1 MCRWMNNISVFSFN
15 ALSVVDKRWM
25 FFTPSKRGTVS
36 CPVKYWT
43 ISLLSCEESCTSKF
57 FPQPIPKGK
66 KKIIENFHKL
76 IPYGHIWDEFR
87 WMSCLTFKGRSPQK
101 FLIHS
106 IAVKKKKK
114 KTERGSE
121 WTLSTEIEIFLSPS
135 DPRNILTKSKCYK
148 FSYSEVMCTCN
159 TTSHALE
166 TKRGPL
172 FGSPMF
178 LLSSPVISLLE
189 WHPSITTN
197 HHPHNFFFP
206 WDMATT
212 SMSTLRT
219 YQRNKP

>member
-1 MCRWMNNISVFSFN
+1 
-15 ALSVVDKRWM
+15 
-25 FFTPSKRGTVS
+25 
-36 CPVKYWT
+36 
-43 ISLLSCEESCTSKF
+43 
-57 FPQPIPKGK
+57 
-66 KKIIENFHKL
+66 
-76 IPYGHIWDEFR
+76 
-87 WMSCLTFKGRSPQK
+87 MSCLTFKGRSPQK

-121 WTLSTEIEIFLSPS
+121 WTLSREIEIFLSPS

-189 WHPSITTN
+189 
-197 HHPHNFFFP
+197 
-206 WDMATT
+206 
-212 SMSTLRT
+212 
-219 YQRNKP
+219 